1 MRRIFL
7 IQMMLSAAL
16 VSTASC
22 TAVGSGTDGQE
33 QSESGSCIVLY
44 CSRTGNTERMAQTIS
59 TVLGCDMIEIVP
71 ETPYEDDYNAMLDRA
86 GAELAAIEQGDYPA
100 VATSVENFDT
110 YDIVFVGYPIWYG
123 HMATPMQ
130 AFLHEHADLLDGK
143 RIALFAS
150 SGSSGIGTS
159 ERDAASLVPDAVFTE
174 SLLLTSSS
182 LNSMESLVPVWLD
195 EMQISD
201 NQTNADMEN
210 NKIRLTVEGGRT
222 FTATL
227 VDNTSAQALV
237 EQLAKGDIT
246 VDMEDY
252 ADMEKV
258 GTLGIS
264 LPRNDRPTTTGPG
277 DLILY
282 QGHNFVI
289 YYDTN
294 SWNFTRLGK
303 IDNVSQTELKAALGE
318 GDVRVTL
325 SLEH

>member
-1 MRRIFL
+1 
-7 IQMMLSAAL
+7 MMLSAAL

-22 TAVGSGTDGQE
+22 TAVSPGTDGQE

-59 TVLGCDMIEIVP
+59 TTLGCDMIEVVP

-130 AFLHEHADLLDGK
+130 AFLHEHADLLAGK

-195 EMQISD
+195 EVQISD

>member
-1 MRRIFL
+1 
-7 IQMMLSAAL
+7 MMLSAAL

-130 AFLHEHADLLDGK
+130 AFLHEHADLLAGK

>member
-1 MRRIFL
+1 
-7 IQMMLSAAL
+7 MLSASSAN
-16 VSTASC
+16 VSC
-22 TAVGSGTDGQE
+22 PGTDGQE

-130 AFLHEHADLLDGK
+130 AFLHEHADLLAGK

>member
-1 MRRIFL
+1 
-7 IQMMLSAAL
+7 MMLSAAL

-22 TAVGSGTDGQE
+22 TAVSPGTDGQE

-59 TVLGCDMIEIVP
+59 TTLGCDMIEVVP

-130 AFLHEHADLLDGK
+130 AFLHEHADLLAGK

-210 NKIRLTVEGGRT
+210 NKVRLTVEGGRT

-246 VDMEDY
+246 VEMEDY

-264 LPRNDRPTTTGPG
+264 LPRNDRPTITGPG

>member
-1 MRRIFL
+1 MDENS
-7 IQMMLSAAL
+7 LS
-16 VSTASC
+16 
-22 TAVGSGTDGQE
+22 
-33 QSESGSCIVLY
+33 
-44 CSRTGNTERMAQTIS
+44 N
-59 TVLGCDMIEIVP
+59 
-71 ETPYEDDYNAMLDRA
+71 
-86 GAELAAIEQGDYPA
+86 
-100 VATSVENFDT
+100 
-110 YDIVFVGYPIWYG
+110 
-123 HMATPMQ
+123 
-130 AFLHEHADLLDGK
+130 
-143 RIALFAS
+143 
-150 SGSSGIGTS
+150 
-159 ERDAASLVPDAVFTE
+159 VPDAVFTE

-264 LPRNDRPTTTGPG
+264 LPRNDRQTTTGPG

-303 IDNVSQTELKAALGE
+303 IDNISQTELKAALGE

>member
-1 MRRIFL
+1 
-7 IQMMLSAAL
+7 MMLSAAL

-22 TAVGSGTDGQE
+22 TAVGPGTDGQE

-59 TVLGCDMIEIVP
+59 TALGCDMIEVVP

-86 GAELAAIEQGDYPA
+86 SAELAAIEQGDYPA

-130 AFLHEHADLLDGK
+130 AFLHEHADLLAGK

-150 SGSSGIGTS
+150 SGSSDIGTS
-159 ERDAASLVPDAVFTE
+159 ERDAASLAPDAVFTE

-182 LNSMESLVPVWLD
+182 LNSMESLVSVWLD

-258 GTLGIS
+258 GTLGRRPDS
-264 LPRNDRPTTTGPG
+264 VSGQLVCHLLRYEFMELYPLGKDRQYLADRTEGCIG
-277 DLILY
+277 RRRCESDALAGALILADCSA
-282 QGHNFVI
+282 GM
-289 YYDTN
+289 
-294 SWNFTRLGK
+294 
-303 IDNVSQTELKAALGE
+303 EALPVFRRS
-318 GDVRVTL
+318 DAF
-325 SLEH
+325 

>member
-1 MRRIFL
+1 
-7 IQMMLSAAL
+7 MMLSAAF

-22 TAVGSGTDGQE
+22 TAVGPGTDGQE

-59 TVLGCDMIEIVP
+59 TALGCDMIEVVP

-130 AFLHEHADLLDGK
+130 AFLHEHADLLAGK

-195 EMQISD
+195 EVQISD

-252 ADMEKV
+252 AGMEKV

>member
-1 MRRIFL
+1 
-7 IQMMLSAAL
+7 MMLSAAL

-22 TAVGSGTDGQE
+22 TAVSPGTDGQE

-59 TVLGCDMIEIVP
+59 TALGCDMIEVVP

-130 AFLHEHADLLDGK
+130 AFLHEHADLLAGK

-195 EMQISD
+195 EVQISD

-252 ADMEKV
+252 AGMEKV

>member
-1 MRRIFL
+1 MRRISL

-22 TAVGSGTDGQE
+22 TAVGPGTDGQE

-59 TVLGCDMIEIVP
+59 TALGCDMIEVVP

-86 GAELAAIEQGDYPA
+86 SAELAAIEQGDYPV

-110 YDIVFVGYPIWYG
+110 YDIMFVGYPIWYG

-130 AFLHEHADLLDGK
+130 AFLHEHADLLAGK

-174 SLLLTSSS
+174 SLLLTASS
-182 LNSMESLVPVWLD
+182 LNSMDSLVPVWLD

-210 NKIRLTVEGGRT
+210 NKIRLTVEGCRT

-246 VDMEDY
+246 VEMEDY

-264 LPRNDRPTTTGPG
+264 LPRNDRQTTTGPG

-303 IDNVSQTELKAALGE
+303 IDNISQTELKAALGE

>member
-1 MRRIFL
+1 
-7 IQMMLSAAL
+7 MLSASSAN
-16 VSTASC
+16 VSC
-22 TAVGSGTDGQE
+22 PGTDGQE

-59 TVLGCDMIEIVP
+59 TALGCDMIEVVP

-130 AFLHEHADLLDGK
+130 AFLHEHADLLAGK

-182 LNSMESLVPVWLD
+182 LNSMDSLVFVWLD

-264 LPRNDRPTTTGPG
+264 LPRNDRQTTTGPG

>member
-1 MRRIFL
+1 
-7 IQMMLSAAL
+7 MLSASSAN
-16 VSTASC
+16 VSC
-22 TAVGSGTDGQE
+22 PGTDGQE

-59 TVLGCDMIEIVP
+59 TALGCDMIEVVP

-110 YDIVFVGYPIWYG
+110 YDIVLVGYPIWYG

-130 AFLHEHADLLDGK
+130 AFLHEHADLLAGK

-150 SGSSGIGTS
+150 SGSCGIGTS
-159 ERDAASLVPDAVFTE
+159 ERDAPSLVPDAVFTE

-195 EMQISD
+195 EVQISD

-252 ADMEKV
+252 AGMEKV

-264 LPRNDRPTTTGPG
+264 LPRNDRPTTTGP
-277 DLILY
+277 
-282 QGHNFVI
+282 
-289 YYDTN
+289 
-294 SWNFTRLGK
+294 
-303 IDNVSQTELKAALGE
+303 
-318 GDVRVTL
+318 VT
-325 SLEH
+325 

>member
-1 MRRIFL
+1 
-7 IQMMLSAAL
+7 MMLSAAL

-22 TAVGSGTDGQE
+22 TVGPGTDGQE

-59 TVLGCDMIEIVP
+59 TTLGCDMIEVVP

-130 AFLHEHADLLDGK
+130 AFLHEHADLLAGK

-174 SLLLTSSS
+174 SLLLTASS
-182 LNSMESLVPVWLD
+182 LNSMDSLVPVWLD

-210 NKIRLTVEGGRT
+210 NKIRLTVEGSRT

-246 VDMEDY
+246 VEMEDY

>member
-1 MRRIFL
+1 
-7 IQMMLSAAL
+7 MLSASSAN
-16 VSTASC
+16 VSC
-22 TAVGSGTDGQE
+22 PGTDGQE

-59 TVLGCDMIEIVP
+59 TALGCDMIEVVP

-130 AFLHEHADLLDGK
+130 AFLHGHADLLAGK

-174 SLLLTSSS
+174 SLLLTASS

-264 LPRNDRPTTTGPG
+264 LPRNDRQTTTGPG

-289 YYDTN
+289 YYDAN
-294 SWNFTRLGK
+294 SWNFTCLGK

>member
-1 MRRIFL
+1 
-7 IQMMLSAAL
+7 MLSASSAN
-16 VSTASC
+16 VSC
-22 TAVGSGTDGQE
+22 PGTDGQE

-59 TVLGCDMIEIVP
+59 TALGCDMIEVVP

-110 YDIVFVGYPIWYG
+110 YDIVLVGYPIWYG

-130 AFLHEHADLLDGK
+130 AFLHEHADLLAGK

-195 EMQISD
+195 EVQISD

-252 ADMEKV
+252 AGMEKV

>member
-1 MRRIFL
+1 
-7 IQMMLSAAL
+7 MMLSAAL